1 MKVLGIDIATHTGM
15 VLLDGDEHRA
25 KSIEVKTQRGYG
37 RLQSIAKE
45 AVRTLT
51 LWEPELVLIEGY
63 AKTPVMGIDSFVTVV
78 ECSTLIKLGLY
89 ELGLGWMEV
98 PPTVLKKWTTGKG
111 NAKKED
117 MARSVEER
125 WHFRNENS
133 DIIDAYS
140 LARMGQMGTME
151 LKKLEGVQL
160 VVAGSKVAAVA

>member
-25 KSIEVKTQRGYG
+25 KSIDIKTQKGYG

-45 AVRTLT
+45 VGRTLD
-51 LWEPELVLIEGY
+51 LWQPELIMIEGY

-78 ECSTLIKLGLY
+78 ECSTLVRMALY
-89 ELGLGWMEV
+89 ERGLGWMEV

-111 NAKKED
+111 NADKES
-117 MARSVEER
+117 MSTYVGNR
-125 WHFRNENS
+125 WGFKNENS
-133 DIIDAYS
+133 DIIDAYA
-140 LARMGQMGTME
+140 LARMGQAGVHE
-151 LKKLEGVQL
+151 LRKLEGVQL